1 MTAALIVGLGSPH
14 GDDQAG
20 WQVVQR
26 LHRRG
31 IPEEYAVVARTPADL
46 WNWCPCAGPL
56 IVCDACVGWG
66 EPGSIGQWRWPGDV
80 LPGPH
85 GGTHDLSLGEVLAL
99 GRELGWLPDNVEVWT
114 ITGSSFES
122 NGEPCSSVVAA
133 AERLANRLAGDR
145 PDA

>member
-1 MTAALIVGLGSPH
+1 
-14 GDDQAG
+14 
-20 WQVVQR
+20 
-26 LHRRG
+26 
-31 IPEEYAVVARTPADL
+31 
-46 WNWCPCAGPL
+46 
-56 IVCDACVGWG
+56 
-66 EPGSIGQWRWPGDV
+66 V